1 MTTSAPGRKALP
13 KGRFRYMPTKS
24 HARQI
29 IEGLKSQGATVSV
42 AESLTG
48 GGVGFA
54 LTQVPGSSEVF
65 FGGVISYTSDVK
77 VRELGVLQS
86 TIDEFSVVS
95 EEVAR
100 EMAQGA
106 MKKFGTTWAIA
117 TTGIAGPGDYKGIR
131 EGTVWIAICGP
142 VNQTLHLT
150 LDSGRDGVRQG
161 AISSAIG
168 TFARILSSQGK

>member
-1 MTTSAPGRKALP
+1 
-13 KGRFRYMPTKS
+13 MPTAS

-29 IEGLKSQGATVSV
+29 VETLKSQGATVSV

-54 LTQVPGSSEVF
+54 LTQIPGSSEVF
-65 FGGVISYTSDVK
+65 AGGVISYTSDVK
-77 VRELGVLQS
+77 VHQLGVMQS
-86 TIDEFSVVS
+86 TIDQFSVVS

-100 EMAQGA
+100 EMAEGA

-150 LDSGRDGVRQG
+150 LDSGREGVRQG

-168 TFARILSSQGK
+168 TFARILSTQGK